1 MCIRDRYVKEVAKL
15 GALAKLVKEGDV
27 ILQVNGKVIG
37 NDMTVKTRGTE
48 TIDYS
53 HLITASP
60 AGATTTLKLLRAG
73 KELVSCRV
81 GLLRSA
87 H

>member
-1 MCIRDRYVKEVAKL
+1 MAEQEAKL
-15 GALAKLVKEGDV
+15 GALAKLFKEGDV

-53 HLITASP
+53 HLITAGP

-73 KELVSCRV
+73 KELVSRRVAV
-81 GLLRSA
+81 GLLRSV